1 MKTLVQAVAA
11 ASLVLLI
18 GPGASAHHSRA
29 GYDSAKES
37 LKTQNGVIS
46 GVEWRNPHVY
56 IVWDVK
62 DTSGSVVKWTGEFS
76 SPSTMISEGVS
87 RTTFKVGDPV
97 TVTIMPA
104 RAGTPQGLV
113 IKVVRPD
120 GMVVIDLS
128 TRRGLLDQ

>member
-1 MKTLVQAVAA
+1 MTRHSFFSGAALVM
-11 ASLVLLI
+11 LL
-18 GPGASAHHSRA
+18 GPVASAHHSRA

-37 LKTQNGVIS
+37 LRTQNGVIS

-56 IVWDVK
+56 IIWDVK
-62 DTSGSVVKWTGEFS
+62 DSNGNVVKWVGEFS

-113 IKVVRPD
+113 IKVLRPD
-120 GMVVIDLS
+120 GTVVIDLS
-128 TRRGLLDQ
+128 NRRGLLDQ